1 MFHLHKIKQLAT
13 ALFACAL
20 ALAVTAQGAFAAQ
33 DYSSLT
39 SGFAAELTAAL
50 PIALAAVGLFIGV
63 IMAYK
68 VVRRVLRA

>member
-1 MFHLHKIKQLAT
+1 MFNT
-13 ALFACAL
+13 AKVKLLSL
-20 ALAVTAQGAFAAQ
+20 ALTCAMIVSAFFAQAASAAQ
-33 DYSSLT
+33 EYGALT
-39 SGFAAELTAAL
+39 EGFSAELTAAL

>member
-1 MFHLHKIKQLAT
+1 MHKIKQFST

-20 ALAVTAQGAFAAQ
+20 ALAVMAQGAFAAQ

-50 PIALAAVGLFIGV
+50 PVALAAVGLFIGV

>member
-1 MFHLHKIKQLAT
+1 MHKIKQFTMALAV
-13 ALFACAL
+13 CAL
-20 ALAVTAQGAFAAQ
+20 ALAVTAQGALAAQ
-33 DYSSLT
+33 DYSKLT
-39 SGFAAELTAAL
+39 EGFGAELTAAL

>member
-1 MFHLHKIKQLAT
+1 LHKIKQFST

-20 ALAVTAQGAFAAQ
+20 ALAVMAQAAFAAQ

-50 PIALAAVGLFIGV
+50 PVALAAVGLFIGV

>member
-1 MFHLHKIKQLAT
+1 MRKFYAIIGAIVGAISVVPT
-13 ALFACAL
+13 
-20 ALAVTAQGAFAAQ
+20 AFAAQ

-39 SGFAAELTAAL
+39 TGFSSELTAAL
-50 PIALAAVGLFIGV
+50 PVALTAVGLFIGV

>member
-1 MFHLHKIKQLAT
+1 MRQRLGLILGLASIM
-13 ALFACAL
+13 
-20 ALAVTAQGAFAAQ
+20 AVSVAQSAFAVAQ

-39 SGFAAELTAAL
+39 SGFSAELTAAL
-50 PIALAAVGLFIGV
+50 PVALTAVGLFIGV

>member
-1 MFHLHKIKQLAT
+1 MHKIKQFST
-13 ALFACAL
+13 ALAVGLL
-20 ALAVTAQGAFAAQ
+20 ALAVMAQSALAAQ

-39 SGFAAELTAAL
+39 SGFSAELTAAL
-50 PIALAAVGLFIGV
+50 PVALAAVGLFVGV

>member
-1 MFHLHKIKQLAT
+1 LHKIKQFT
-13 ALFACAL
+13 MALSACAL

-33 DYSSLT
+33 DYSKLT
-39 SGFAAELTAAL
+39 EGFSAELTAAL
-50 PIALAAVGLFIGV
+50 PIALAAVGLFVGV

>member
-1 MFHLHKIKQLAT
+1 MHKIKQFST
-13 ALFACAL
+13 ALAVGLL
-20 ALAVTAQGAFAAQ
+20 ALAVMAQSAFAAQ

-50 PIALAAVGLFIGV
+50 PVALAAVGLFIGV

-68 VVRRVLRA
+68 IVRRVLRA

>member
-1 MFHLHKIKQLAT
+1 MLRNIRLSIGLA
-13 ALFACAL
+13 CVL
-20 ALAVTAQGAFAAQ
+20 ALSVTSQVAAAAQ

-50 PIALAAVGLFIGV
+50 PVALTAVGLFIGV